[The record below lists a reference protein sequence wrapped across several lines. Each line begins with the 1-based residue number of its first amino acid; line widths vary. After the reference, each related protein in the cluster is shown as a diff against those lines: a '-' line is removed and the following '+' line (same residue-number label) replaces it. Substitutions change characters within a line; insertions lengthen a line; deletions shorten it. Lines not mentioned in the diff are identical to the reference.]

1 MNMPVSK
8 GVYANLPTALNG
20 SGDAVDTTR
29 MREHVHWILDN
40 GVAGL
45 SCLLSSGGFTYLT
58 AAEREE
64 VIAAVATEAASAVPV
79 LAGVSGETTA
89 QTIDLA
95 KAAFDA
101 GCDVAM
107 VQPRSY
113 FALSADET
121 LAHFAAVAMAL
132 DGKPIGIYNNPA
144 TTGVDITPSL
154 YARIVNET
162 GAVVTKDGSGHV
174 FNVPD
179 VMARCGTA
187 MTYLWGTESTLLAGL
202 TTGADGCCLA
212 LASVFPADVVAI
224 YDLTA
229 AEDLKAANDAY
240 RTLLPMLRAFKQV
253 GTARAVKEVARLRGF
268 ELGAPRKPLSPVTP
282 ADLTLL
288 VDALAVVQSQ
298 SGQPVNA

>member
-1 MNMPVSK
+1 LRQPVVK

-20 SGDAVDTTR
+20 SGEAVDSAR
-29 MREHVHWILDN
+29 MREYVQWILGN

-58 AAEREE
+58 AAERAE
-64 VIAAVATEAASAVPV
+64 VIAVVAREADSKVPV
-79 LAGVSGETTA
+79 LAGVSGETTT

-113 FALSADET
+113 VALSEDEA
-121 LAHFAAVAMAL
+121 LAHFAAVAAAL
-132 DGKPIGIYNNPA
+132 DGNPIGIYNNPA
-144 TTGVDITPSL
+144 TTGLDISSSL
-154 YARIVNET
+154 YARIVRET
-162 GAVVTKDGSGHV
+162 GAVVTKDGSGQV

-187 MTYLWGTESTLLAGL
+187 MTYLWGTEFTLLAGL

-212 LASVFPADVVAI
+212 LASVFPAEVGAI
-224 YDLTA
+224 YDLATSG
-229 AEDLKAANDAY
+229 DLKAGNDAY
-240 RTLLPMLRAFKQV
+240 RTLLPILRAFKQV

-268 ELGAPRKPLSPVTP
+268 ELGAPRKPLSRVGP
-282 ADLTLL
+282 ADLKVLA
-288 VDALAVVQSQ
+288 DALVEVQSE
-298 SGQPVNA
+298 SGHPLSV